1 MSLNWFREAAMFVL
15 HVEIKP
21 KPSSQAALE
30 KTYLETFLPAISRRE
45 GFVSVNLLRPVQ
57 DGGGYRLSIAFDNM
71 ASQQQWVATDVH
83 ENVWPQMENQC
94 AAYSVMYYN
103 AVSWKYTKAIVNVRP
118 HGVFRPALGEIG
130 VSAAVIPNSRSR
142 EEEVECVSRRFCV

>member
-1 MSLNWFREAAMFVL
+1 MFVL

-57 DGGGYRLSIAFDNM
+57 DGGGYRLSIAFDNL

-94 AAYSVMYYN
+94 AEYSVMYYN
-103 AVSWKYTKAIVNVRP
+103 AV
-118 HGVFRPALGEIG
+118 
-130 VSAAVIPNSRSR
+130 
-142 EEEVECVSRRFCV
+142 